1 MHNILKTILFSV
13 IESESITKDAVRKEI
28 AGWLK
33 QNISTHSEYSETL
46 NELSVPLTQQ
56 QKDDFAKFCP

>member
-1 MHNILKTILFSV
+1 MHNILKTILFAV
-13 IESESITKDAVRKEI
+13 IESESITKDPIRREI

-33 QNISTHSEYSETL
+33 QKISAHSEYSEML